1 MFGPPRAASHSFAA
15 HGAIDCTPSS
25 AAFWKT
31 RRPNSSRRAASTASG
46 YAIVALLFAVSL
58 CFLTFAG
65 YRALELA
72 MGSIQASLIVGCA
85 YLFLALVAA
94 LVLQVRR
101 R

>member
-1 MFGPPRAASHSFAA
+1 MLV
-15 HGAIDCTPSS
+15 
-25 AAFWKT
+25 
-31 RRPNSSRRAASTASG
+31 
-46 YAIVALLFAVSL
+46 VAVLFAVSL

-65 YRALELA
+65 YRALSLA

>member
-1 MFGPPRAASHSFAA
+1 MSAPPGEGSSLLVSLVKSLTAIGTLSLGAAA
-15 HGAIDCTPSS
+15 
-25 AAFWKT
+25 
-31 RRPNSSRRAASTASG
+31 RRTASTAGG

-65 YRALELA
+65 YRALEMA
-72 MGSIQASLIVGCA
+72 MGSIQAALIVGCA

-94 LVLQVRR
+94 LVLQMRR